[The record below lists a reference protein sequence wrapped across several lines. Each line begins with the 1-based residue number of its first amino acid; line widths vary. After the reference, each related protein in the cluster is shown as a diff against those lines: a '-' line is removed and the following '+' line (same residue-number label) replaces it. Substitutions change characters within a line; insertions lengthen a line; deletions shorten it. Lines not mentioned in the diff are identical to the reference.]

1 MVYNIKREPKTPNF
15 LRELIKETLSVDVKL
30 EKSRLRDCVN
40 ARMIYSVILR
50 NNGFTLGVIARS
62 IEKHH
67 TSIMHYIDTFNDCVD
82 SDRELKRQYVKV
94 LDAYKEDKF
103 SLTHL
108 TQAELISEIMSLRKE
123 NKLLSLNLEE
133 RTKALNLSVK
143 NRERFDKI
151 FKLIEDKTPRG
162 QEEKYKSLM
171 TQVYTEHK

>member
-1 MVYNIKREPKTPNF
+1 
-15 LRELIKETLSVDVKL
+15 
-30 EKSRLRDCVN
+30 
-40 ARMIYSVILR
+40 
-50 NNGFTLGVIARS
+50 
-62 IEKHH
+62 
-67 TSIMHYIDTFNDCVD
+67 MHYIDTFNDCVD

-151 FKLIEDKTPRG
+151 FKLIEEKTPRG